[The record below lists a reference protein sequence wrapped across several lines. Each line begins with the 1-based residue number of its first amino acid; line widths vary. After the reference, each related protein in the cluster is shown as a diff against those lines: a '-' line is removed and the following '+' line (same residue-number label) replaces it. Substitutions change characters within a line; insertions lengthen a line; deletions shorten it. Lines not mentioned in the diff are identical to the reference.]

1 MRIMTGIAWLGVM
14 LTLAACSTA
23 PEKNTNT
30 VYFDPDS
37 GEYSVG
43 ENASDDTR
51 ELAALLGMAA
61 DLNQPQDLSDEEIWR
76 SDADGNLTHIQS
88 GLICPVTWGGYIRT
102 NETIYNRNGEDVS
115 CNYGDGNSTV
125 VTYYAYR
132 TAMSV
137 EDELVGIMEQVV
149 KARHP
154 VYAEAA
160 ILNASASSNGFH
172 YVGDAISYSDANG
185 QEMKSGLVL
194 ADATGWRLKVRITY
208 PLENAEKLEAFVGAS
223 LLGQWDGVRE
233 TQLSRPAETASPN
246 EDTI

>member
-1 MRIMTGIAWLGVM
+1 MRIMTRTACLGVM

-23 PEKNTNT
+23 PAQNTDT
-30 VYFDPDS
+30 IYFDPDS
-37 GEYSVG
+37 GEYSVD
-43 ENASDDTR
+43 ENASDDSR
-51 ELAALLGMAA
+51 ALAALLGMAQE
-61 DLNQPQDLSDEEIWR
+61 LNQPQDLSDEEIWR
-76 SDADGNLTHIQS
+76 SDAEGNLTHIQS

-102 NETIYNRNGEDVS
+102 RETIYNRNGEDVS
-115 CNYGDGNSTV
+115 CNYGEGHSTA

-154 VYAEAA
+154 VHADAA
-160 ILNASASSNGFH
+160 ILNASAPANGFN

-194 ADATGWRLKVRITY
+194 ADVANWRLKVRITY
-208 PLENAEKLEAFVGAS
+208 PLENAEALEAFVGAS
-223 LLGQWDGVRE
+223 LLGQWDNVRE
-233 TQLSRPAETASPN
+233 TQRSRPVETESPD